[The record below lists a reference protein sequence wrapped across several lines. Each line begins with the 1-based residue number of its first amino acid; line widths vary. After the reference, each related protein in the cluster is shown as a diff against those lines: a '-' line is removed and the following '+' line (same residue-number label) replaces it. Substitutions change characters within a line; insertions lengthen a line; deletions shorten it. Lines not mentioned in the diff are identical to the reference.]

1 MNQIEQAALEVYA
14 EFPKGYFLE
23 NLAVRADGSILVS
36 AMNKKELWCIP
47 SPGDALPLKP
57 ILVHTFDLMTF
68 NMIEA
73 EPDIFYVTVSDVYDT
88 RESKLYRL
96 DLRAWKPGEKIEPI
110 CVLHFPDPKVGMN
123 GSCLVAPHVLL
134 AGGATDLIWRV
145 DLPIEGK
152 QARIW
157 LQHDNMKNRPG
168 EKKPEQP
175 GVNGVR
181 FDKRSGFVYYT
192 STSQQLMMRVAVDAV
207 TYEPADLPVFIAGG
221 REWDDF
227 VIDEE
232 IGVAYVT
239 THRENTIDRVVLQ
252 PDGNRSGRTVAAGNP
267 FADTLIGPSSGVW
280 GRAPGNY
287 GRVAYFTTDG
297 GTAQPPDGVRR
308 TAKVLRVTFP
318 MTEVPT
324 RIA

>member
-1 MNQIEQAALEVYA
+1 MNQIEQAALDVYA

-47 SPGDALPLKP
+47 SPGDPLPLRP

-134 AGGATDLIWRV
+134 AGGATDLADRR
-145 DLPIEGK
+145 
-152 QARIW
+152 QAGAGAHLAAAR
-157 LQHDNMKNRPG
+157 QH
-168 EKKPEQP
+168 EKPARRKETGAARRQRRAFRQTLRLC
-175 GVNGVR
+175 VLHVHL
-181 FDKRSGFVYYT
+181 S
-192 STSQQLMMRVAVDAV
+192 AVDDARGCWRGD
-207 TYEPADLPVFIAGG
+207 P
-221 REWDDF
+221 
-227 VIDEE
+227 
-232 IGVAYVT
+232 
-239 THRENTIDRVVLQ
+239 
-252 PDGNRSGRTVAAGNP
+252 
-267 FADTLIGPSSGVW
+267 
-280 GRAPGNY
+280 
-287 GRVAYFTTDG
+287 
-297 GTAQPPDGVRR
+297 
-308 TAKVLRVTFP
+308 
-318 MTEVPT
+318 
-324 RIA
+324 